1 MNYKLDD
8 VFEIVNIGKD
18 DRPVEIVIPVRN
30 EEFRVDYQIKGL
42 KDNFKLVY
50 LDGGSTDQTVKILIE
65 NDCTVYRRKDPFV
78 GACYGKQSTSL
89 AQEIFDAQN
98 GTSWCI
104 AFYINYVSRADF
116 ILRLWADEYIKKDVQ
131 LQILDYL
138 RKENKSFCGARRDWF
153 YGERLNI
160 VATYPLCFRP
170 SEAIWDDKILHSDLL
185 SNNPNISSKIFEV
198 EHFSQ
203 CSSKENIP
211 KLAKYTS
218 AEIERITGGR
228 KSYYPV
234 FKRYFLTLL
243 IPVKHWR
250 KYKSIK
256 LFFVDILLHLLD
268 CTIGH
273 IIYLERYILK
283 NKNDQNEIFKKFT
296 NDN

>member
-1 MNYKLDD
+1 MKFKIED
-8 VFEIVNIGKD
+8 VFELVHKGKD
-18 DRPVEIVIPVRN
+18 DRPVEIVIPVKN
-30 EEFRVDYQIKGL
+30 EDFRVDYQIKGL

-50 LDGGSTDQTVKILIE
+50 LDGGSTDQTIKILIE

-104 AFYINYVSRADF
+104 SFYINYVSGADF
-116 ILRLWADEYIKKDVQ
+116 ILRLWADEYIRKDVQ
-131 LQILDYL
+131 LQILEYL
-138 RKENKSFCGARRDWF
+138 KNEKKGIYGARRDWF

-160 VATYPLCFRP
+160 VASYPLCFRP
-170 SEAIWDDKILHSDLL
+170 SEAIWDDKVLHSDLL
-185 SNNPNISSKIFEV
+185 TKNPAISDKIFEV

-203 CSSKENIP
+203 CSSKENIA

-218 AEIERITGGR
+218 AEIERITEG
-228 KSYYPV
+228 KKIYYPV

-250 KYKSIK
+250 KYKSMK
-256 LFFVDILLHLLD
+256 LFFIDMLLHLVD

-273 IIYLERYILK
+273 IFYIERYMLK
-283 NKNDQNEIFKKFT
+283 NKDEQNKIFKQFT
-296 NDN
+296 NTN